1 MDEELAKL
9 LMQRAREALGNSYS
23 PYSKL
28 KVGAALLTEDGK
40 IFTGVN
46 VENASY
52 SLTICAE
59 RVAVFKA
66 VSEGFRK
73 FKAIA
78 ITSDRGKIMPCG
90 ACRQVLAEFS
100 PHMKVIVGDK
110 DNFEIY
116 ELEELLPHSFNG
128 NIVAPD

>member
-1 MDEELAKL
+1 MDEEIARL
-9 LMQRAREALGNSYS
+9 LIQKAREVLINSYS

-52 SLTICAE
+52 SLTVCAE
-59 RVAVFKA
+59 RVAIFKA
-66 VSEGFRK
+66 VSEGFRN

-78 ITSDRGKIMPCG
+78 ITSNRGRIMPCG

-100 PHMKVIVGDK
+100 PHIKVIVGDEK
-110 DNFEIY
+110 EFKIY
-116 ELEELLPHSFNG
+116 ELEELLPHSFDG
-128 NIVAPD
+128 SIVSPD